1 MSKATIYHNPRCS
14 KSRATLALL
23 EEQHDDIEV
32 VKYLETPPSTETIA
46 RLVNLLGV
54 NIRDIL
60 RKNETEYKE
69 QGFANAEL
77 SDAAVI
83 ELVHQFPKVLERP
96 IVEYNNQAIVGRPPE
111 NVLSL
116 FK

>member
-23 EEQHDDIEV
+23 ESQHDDIEV
-32 VKYLETPPSTETIA
+32 VKYLETPPSSETINQ
-46 RLVNLLGV
+46 LVQLLGV

-60 RKNETEYKE
+60 RSNETEYKAH
-69 QGFANAEL
+69 GFANPDF
-77 SDAAVI
+77 SDETI
-83 ELVHQFPKVLERP
+83 IDMVHQYPKVLERP
-96 IVEYNNQAIVGRPPE
+96 IVVYNQQAIIGRPPE

>member
-1 MSKATIYHNPRCS
+1 MSKAIIYHNPRCS

-32 VKYLETPPSTETIA
+32 VKYLETPPSIETIN
-46 RLVNLLGV
+46 RLVMLLGV
-54 NIRDIL
+54 NVRDIL
-60 RKNETEYKE
+60 RKNEAEYKE
-69 QGFANAEL
+69 HGFANTEL
-77 SDAAVI
+77 TDQTVI
-83 ELVHQFPKVLERP
+83 ELIHKYPKVLERP